1 MATLI
6 SGLFPDREEA
16 ERAIDALEDLGY
28 AQNDI
33 SVVMTGS
40 TRERDF
46 RGDAERTG
54 AEDVHVAANVGVGAS
69 FGGTLGAIIAG
80 VTATGAI
87 VATGGM
93 AAPIVAGPI
102 AAILAGAGAGGLAGG
117 IIGALTAA
125 GVPESRANEYESE
138 LERGGILVGVNARPG
153 DEPVARR
160 ILNDRDYA
168 GAENL
173 AELRDRGG
181 DPGRDVRRADYA
193 TRDAGRADYLDG
205 LDRTEYRTGE
215 LPRGGDVPT
224 RQV

>member
-1 MATLI
+1 MTTLI

-33 SVVMTGS
+33 SVVMTGT

-54 AEDVHVAANVGVGAS
+54 VDDMHVAANVGVGAS

-87 VATGGM
+87 VATGGL

-102 AAILAGAGAGGLAGG
+102 AAILAGAGAGGVAGG

-125 GVPESRANEYESE
+125 GVPENRANDYERE
-138 LERGGILVGVNARPG
+138 LERGGILVGVGARPG
-153 DEPVARR
+153 DEAAVRR
-160 ILNDRDYA
+160 ILKDRDYSGDDDNA
-168 GAENL
+168 DL
-173 AELRDRGG
+173 SDRG
-181 DPGRDVRRADYA
+181 DYPARDVSRADYA
-193 TRDAGRADYLDG
+193 TREAGRADYAAD
-205 LDRTEYRTGE
+205 LDRTEYRARE
-215 LPRGGDVPT
+215 IPRGGDAPT
-224 RQV
+224 RRV